1 MFKIKGK
8 LQFVSVNTHYL
19 AALYNADNEVQYS
32 SSGYENKKYLGVI
45 VNQDD
50 FRYVIP
56 LTSAKEKHKSYKN
69 IGDSYLLLYENA
81 DYCEMRSNDIW
92 MRYKDSKGNETNN
105 VKHILALLD
114 CRKMIPVIDG
124 FYEGVDFTS
133 SDDDSEDD
141 AKYKDL
147 LEKEYSF
154 CVTNKEKILKKA
166 NKIYDKRKNQ
176 GKRIPRCCDFKV
188 LEQVAISYTEMG
200 NPHVIVK
207 NSVK

>member
-1 MFKIKGK
+1 
-8 LQFVSVNTHYL
+8 
-19 AALYNADNEVQYS
+19 
-32 SSGYENKKYLGVI
+32 
-45 VNQDD
+45 
-50 FRYVIP
+50 
-56 LTSAKEKHKSYKN
+56 
-69 IGDSYLLLYENA
+69 
-81 DYCEMRSNDIW
+81 MRSNDIW

-154 CVTNKEKILKKA
+154 CVTNKEKILKKRT
-166 NKIYDKRKNQ
+166 KYM
-176 GKRIPRCCDFKV
+176 
-188 LEQVAISYTEMG
+188 T
-200 NPHVIVK
+200 
-207 NSVK
+207 SVKTKENGYQDAVILRFLNKSLFHIQKWIIHMLSSRTQSNNLLNLNCSQNRSG